1 MKDSLLVSLRSYRA
15 RPGRDAREDFIT
27 TAFAWTLQTV
37 PEIGDAFLE
46 RLDAEADAGSSSE
59 EIVWDTHVSL
69 DLGIADMVVEQ
80 ASRTYVFEHKVYSE
94 ATAEQVDRYRRSID
108 TGEVVTVLITASRW
122 NYTSDSSFP
131 DPDVLLTW
139 AEVHE
144 LLDQE
149 AESLS
154 DRDRVDDFLA
164 LLTHENLDPR
174 EQLSESSLRAFVASE
189 HVTDELYALVDA
201 VRAECDWSFAY
212 DHLPALDEV
221 QQPSKRWGSRTRS
234 NGNFQ
239 YGRIAFDLYKPWMP
253 GILAGLIVDPG
264 NTQTE
269 LVAPERGPD
278 LSVFIG
284 LPRKRLSDQDYRSLV
299 TSDAFQ
305 MLCQRV
311 EEEASRKGWTVQVPT
326 GQDPSVNAHHPI
338 VLQQPLADVLRGA
351 GTRDK
356 QRDTVYQ
363 TLRSGVDSL
372 VGDDDIQAVR
382 KTLREMVG
390 PQM

>member
-1 MKDSLLVSLRSYRA
+1 
-15 RPGRDAREDFIT
+15 
-27 TAFAWTLQTV
+27 
-37 PEIGDAFLE
+37 
-46 RLDAEADAGSSSE
+46 
-59 EIVWDTHVSL
+59 
-69 DLGIADMVVEQ
+69 
-80 ASRTYVFEHKVYSE
+80 
-94 ATAEQVDRYRRSID
+94 
-108 TGEVVTVLITASRW
+108 
-122 NYTSDSSFP
+122 
-131 DPDVLLTW
+131 
-139 AEVHE
+139 
-144 LLDQE
+144 
-149 AESLS
+149 
-154 DRDRVDDFLA
+154 
-164 LLTHENLDPR
+164 
-174 EQLSESSLRAFVASE
+174 
-189 HVTDELYALVDA
+189 
-201 VRAECDWSFAY
+201 
-212 DHLPALDEV
+212 
-221 QQPSKRWGSRTRS
+221 
-234 NGNFQ
+234 
-239 YGRIAFDLYKPWMP
+239 MP

-326 GQDPSVNAHHPI
+326 GQDPSVNAHPPI

-390 PQM
+390 PEM